1 MKTLIKSLDDV
12 MLHEQGD
19 FYILCGENKVGL
31 EALFYNIMNNYCKQ
45 GGKCLCIKDNNVN
58 PIDYFIGIENMLDSH
73 SKVPITEYNITTI
86 NISRTE
92 LDISKLIDF
101 AREKK
106 YKFVFI
112 KLAKKLITDDLII
125 NIRNLCSDY
134 NITVFLLPRIEIN
147 KTTNEDI
154 NTFLDWSFDVVCLD
168 KQKVG
173 STETTARYIYYEIS
187 FENIDDENLGEII
200 MKRKE
205 KQLKFNLFGCAILP
219 N

>member
-1 MKTLIKSLDDV
+1 

-45 GGKCLCIKDNNVN
+45 GGKCLCVKDNNVN
-58 PIDYFIGIENMLDSH
+58 PIDYFIGIENMLDSN

-86 NISRTE
+86 NISRKE
-92 LDISKLIDF
+92 LDISKLINSVS
-101 AREKK
+101 EKK
-106 YKFVFI
+106 YRFVFI

-154 NTFLDWSFDVVCLD
+154 NTFLDWSFNVVCLD
-168 KQKVG
+168 KKKIG
-173 STETTARYIYYEIS
+173 DTETTARYIYYDTS
-187 FENIDDENLGEII
+187 FENINENYLGDIV
-200 MKRKE
+200 MRRGE
-205 KQLKFNLFGCAILP
+205 KQLNFNLIGRAILP
-219 N
+219 K